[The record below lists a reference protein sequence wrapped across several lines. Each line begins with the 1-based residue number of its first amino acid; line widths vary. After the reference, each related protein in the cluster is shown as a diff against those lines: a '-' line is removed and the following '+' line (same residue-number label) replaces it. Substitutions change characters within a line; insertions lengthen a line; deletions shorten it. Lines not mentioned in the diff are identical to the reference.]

1 MARRQV
7 KTLGAALSKTTRPI
21 EAQAQDGALS
31 DFVSGLQQT
40 SLKNEKV
47 GIGTARDQRMFT
59 NYAPASFL
67 NRIELEN
74 IYMTSWLGNR
84 IISTLPEDMVKKW
97 RRVSW
102 GDLGT
107 DEEKSA
113 KTMKAFQR
121 YEKKMKVKRQ
131 LLTASKW
138 ARLYGGALLIP
149 VLKSQPD
156 EVLAEPLDYSQIEKD
171 DLVAIHVFDRWRA
184 AHDGTLINDALDPN
198 AGMPEH
204 YRLAESTVRLHHT
217 RVIRLN
223 GRQLPYFPFRANS
236 MWDDSVLRILI
247 NNLKQYD
254 TAVAAL
260 TTMMFQLN
268 VDVVLQSGL
277 RALLGTKGGAV
288 KAIERFREFAITKAF
303 NGIALLDKDTEEFQ
317 RHPYTFSGVDKA
329 FDKVMYDVCGAA
341 DVPFTRLFGQ
351 SPAGMN
357 ATGES
362 DTDHYYDHVVARREE
377 HLDDP
382 LVQLDE
388 FVIRSFLGDMPD
400 DYESEWLPLEQESDA
415 ENAITEK
422 TKAETAQIHWNMGAI
437 DEGVVAHDI
446 HSRSTYKGMTE
457 QHVKAAKT
465 VARTR
470 ALTDQ
475 ADASRISDEGASPSK
490 GEKVK
495 RNQAPTGT
503 GDDEDSDEEGK

>member
-1 MARRQV
+1 MA
-7 KTLGAALSKTTRPI
+7 
-21 EAQAQDGALS
+21 EAQDGALS
-31 DFVSGLQQT
+31 DFVSGMQQT
-40 SLKNEKV
+40 ALKNEKT

-59 NYAPASFL
+59 HYAPTSFM
-67 NRIELEN
+67 NRAELES

-84 IISTLPEDMVKKW
+84 IVSTLPEDMVKNW

-102 GDLGT
+102 DGLSEDDAT
-107 DEEKSA
+107 TVKKFQKHEK
-113 KTMKAFQR
+113 R
-121 YEKKMKVKRQ
+121 LHVKRQ
-131 LLTASKW
+131 LLTGSKW

-149 VLKSQPD
+149 VLRSQPD
-156 EVLAEPLDYSQIEKD
+156 EVLAEPLDYNQIEKD

-184 AHDGTLINDALDPN
+184 AHDGSIVRDPLDPQ

-217 RVIRLN
+217 RAIRLN

-268 VDVVLQSGL
+268 VDVVMQGGL
-277 RALLGTKGGAV
+277 RALLATKGGAA

-362 DTDHYYDHVVARREE
+362 DDNHYYDHVAARREE

-382 LVQLDE
+382 LAQLDE
-388 FVIRSFLGDMPD
+388 FVVRSFFGRMPEG
-400 DYESEWLPLEQESDA
+400 YESEWLPPRQASEA
-415 ENAITEK
+415 ERATADK
-422 TKAETAQIHWNMGAI
+422 TRADTAQVLWNMGAI
-437 DEGVVAHDI
+437 DEGVVAEDVHA
-446 HSRSTYKGMTE
+446 RGMFKGMTE
-457 QHVKAAKT
+457 QHVRAAKT
-465 VARTR
+465 VASAR
-470 ALTDQ
+470 Q
-475 ADASRISDEGASPSK
+475 AAGEAGDASLNSDPGTTNRP
-490 GEKVK
+490 EKK
-495 RNQAPTGT
+495 AEQKQGPADDEEEEEETPPTG
-503 GDDEDSDEEGK
+503 K